1 MKYKYLYQDR
11 QNRNCEGWIKAKNRE
26 NAYTLLRKQGI
37 KPYRIIGDDPVNW
50 LPWAIGGVVAAL
62 LAAIVAL
69 GILMARKGV
78 ETAAMPRH
86 QLAAPIDFEA
96 LPTAL
101 DKYLAWFAQPGR
113 WVERPE
119 AVEEEMELFARDLET
134 EIAVAGE
141 QAELM
146 RILKG
151 MRDEMAA
158 ALKAGKTVKEYC
170 DFLEERQE
178 QEETLRLKAQ
188 ASVDKAPESYR
199 ELVWRGVNAKLKEMG
214 IKELDKPQGLEQNGN
229 F

>member
-62 LAAIVAL
+62 IAAVAAL
-69 GILMARKGV
+69 GILMARKGM

-86 QLAAPIDFEA
+86 QLEAAIDYDA

-119 AVEEEMELFARDLET
+119 AGEEEFAVFALDLAAELE
-134 EIAVAGE
+134 VKGE
-141 QAELM
+141 QAELR

-151 MRDEMAA
+151 MRAEMAA
-158 ALKAGKTVKEYC
+158 MLAEGKTVKDYC
-170 DFLEERQE
+170 DYLEERQE
-178 QEETLRLKAQ
+178 REETMRLKAQ

-214 IKELDKPQGLEQNGN
+214 IKELDRPQGLEQNGN